1 MFGQHLLGGNMP
13 LAVQHALGHH
23 ALPFTKQVRQNA
35 LIADV
40 HHPAGVIQLKA
51 HVESLRVALQG
62 ARLNVAPHPQPL
74 TGMGQRP
81 GFRFTVDNFPRGVEQ
96 IDIAT
101 QGVQRQADG

>member
-23 ALPFTKQVRQNA
+23 ALPFTEQVRQNA

-51 HVESLRVALQG
+51 HVEGLRVALQG
-62 ARLNVAPHPQPL
+62 ARLNVAPTRRRCPVWGSARVSVLP
-74 TGMGQRP
+74 
-81 GFRFTVDNFPRGVEQ
+81 
-96 IDIAT
+96 
-101 QGVQRQADG
+101 